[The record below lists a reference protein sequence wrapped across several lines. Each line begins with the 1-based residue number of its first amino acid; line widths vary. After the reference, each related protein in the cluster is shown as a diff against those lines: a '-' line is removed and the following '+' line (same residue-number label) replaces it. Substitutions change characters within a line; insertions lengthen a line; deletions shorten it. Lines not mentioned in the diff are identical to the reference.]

1 VRLVRGE
8 AAVAP
13 AGHGATATVAV
24 PAATVAVPVATVVV
38 GVVVAVAAM
47 LLAVTGC
54 APAPAPPAPGRP
66 SGSACAD
73 VRSLT
78 TLVVTRSLGA
88 AAAQHASFAFPAIV
102 TVEGAAVRRVARA
115 FCAPDPSLPVS
126 SPGGCAMPAPDGHGC
141 DAVPASPPQFSF
153 PCLEFVFVTYSL
165 TFWAGGRQFRSI
177 TVGPGDCQQ
186 AQAWQALAAAM
197 NLPHPGVAALN
208 GGVSP

>member
-1 VRLVRGE
+1 VRL
-8 AAVAP
+8 
-13 AGHGATATVAV
+13 
-24 PAATVAVPVATVVV
+24 
-38 GVVVAVAAM
+38 VAVAAM

-153 PCLEFVFVTYSL
+153 PCLEFVFVTYGL

-186 AQAWQALAAAM
+186 VQAWQALAAAM